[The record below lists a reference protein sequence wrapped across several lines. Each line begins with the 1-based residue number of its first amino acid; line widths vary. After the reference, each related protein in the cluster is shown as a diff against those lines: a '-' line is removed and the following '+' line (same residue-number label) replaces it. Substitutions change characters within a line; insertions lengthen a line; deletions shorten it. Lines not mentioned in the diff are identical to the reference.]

1 MTVWSTVLRVTRRR
15 STPAHS
21 DTFVLRDYQHHRAGP
36 PTERAATPRREGAGT
51 RNKDDFATAS
61 SIGPTVSQSN
71 EI

>member
-15 STPAHS
+15 STPALS
-21 DTFVLRDYQHHRAGP
+21 DTFALRGYHHDRAGP

-61 SIGPTVSQSN
+61 SFGSTVPEGN
-71 EI
+71 EL

>member
-1 MTVWSTVLRVTRRR
+1 MTVWSTVWRVTRRR

-21 DTFVLRDYQHHRAGP
+21 DPFVLRGYQHHRAGP

-61 SIGPTVSQSN
+61 SFGFTVREGN
-71 EI
+71 EL